1 MLRSHYI
8 GRAEE
13 DRRKEGI
20 LEGVLLD
27 SRIGTWGEGGETGE
41 GCSVQFPGSSEAAI
55 L

>member
-1 MLRSHYI
+1 MLHSHYI
-8 GRAEE
+8 GRAG
-13 DRRKEGI
+13 KEGI

-27 SRIGTWGEGGETGE
+27 SRIGTWEEGGENGE